1 MNSYEWII
9 LCLPQGKIS
18 LSSFFIYS
26 EHDICHDVFVVLEVD
41 GIFKILVFSSGSIE
55 VFSLIAFSQT
65 IESVIYR
72 FVYRQAVKL

>member
-1 MNSYEWII
+1 MNSYDWII

-26 EHDICHDVFVVLEVD
+26 EHDVCLEVLVVLEVD

-55 VFSLIAFSQT
+55 VFSLIAFSQS

-72 FVYRQAVKL
+72 FVNRQAVTL